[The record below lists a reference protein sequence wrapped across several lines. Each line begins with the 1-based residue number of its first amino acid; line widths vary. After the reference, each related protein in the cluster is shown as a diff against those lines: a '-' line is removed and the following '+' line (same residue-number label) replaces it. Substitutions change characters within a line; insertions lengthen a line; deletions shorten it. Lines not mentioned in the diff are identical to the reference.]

1 MDIEAALKD
10 IRTSQAT
17 IGLSPKVFEKLV
29 DPFDCAL
36 KRVTKKNPYRGG
48 RSHILKSSKEKLFF
62 VLYYLK
68 TYPTYDVLGVE
79 YGMNRSNAY
88 RNVQRY
94 LMALKLALQEE
105 GALPISS
112 LAELHEKVEDVELI
126 IVDGTEQRR
135 NRPKNK
141 EKQKQ
146 YYSGKKNAI
155 Q

>member
-1 MDIEAALKD
+1 MDIEAALRD

-17 IGLSPKVFEKLV
+17 IGLSPKVFETLV
-29 DPFDCAL
+29 DPLDSAL
-36 KRVTKKNPYRGG
+36 RRVTKKNQYRGG
-48 RSHILKSSKEKLFF
+48 KSHILQSSREKRFF

-79 YGMNRSNAY
+79 YGMHRSNAY
-88 RNVQRY
+88 RIVQRY

-105 GALPISS
+105 SALPASS
-112 LAELHEKVEDVELI
+112 LAELHEKVEDIELI

-141 EKQKQ
+141 DKQKQ
-146 YYSGKKNAI
+146 CYSGKKNVI

>member
-1 MDIEAALKD
+1 MNIEAALND

-17 IGLSPKVFEKLV
+17 IGLSPKVFESLV
-29 DPFDCAL
+29 YPFDNAL

-48 RSHILKSSKEKLFF
+48 RSNILKTSREKLFF

-79 YGMNRSNAY
+79 YGMHRSNAY

-105 GALPISS
+105 SALPVST
-112 LAELHEKVEDVELI
+112 LTELHEKVEDVKLI

-141 EKQKQ
+141 AKQRQ
-146 YYSGKKNAI
+146 YYSGKKNVI